1 MYYTEYYT
9 EIALFI
15 ISSFF
20 IKILSDIIVDVKKV
34 NMRLFEMGI
43 YINEELIKTNNINT
57 ETLNVLNTNLVDILD
72 LHNNQI
78 KKLQSNET
86 ENINLDNL
94 IQLI

>member
-1 MYYTEYYT
+1 
-9 EIALFI
+9 
-15 ISSFF
+15 
-20 IKILSDIIVDVKKV
+20 
-34 NMRLFEMGI
+34 MRLFEMGI